1 MGIAKITVKTTSP
14 FVRLIMSKSNIRG
27 PYTITELSQ
36 LTGLG
41 IEVLRHY
48 QQIGVIPIERAW
60 DKSTPQEVFYKVD
73 VDRIR
78 AAEKKIKLDVE
89 KTRQNG
95 HVKTELARRINR
107 IINVYTRENPQLS
120 RSDLLD
126 VLHRAYV
133 KHLNGSSST
142 A

>member
-1 MGIAKITVKTTSP
+1 MGIAMVTVTTTSP
-14 FVRLIMSKSNIRG
+14 FMRLTMSRSNIRG

-41 IEVLRHY
+41 IEMLRHY

-78 AAEKKIKLDVE
+78 AAERKVKLDLE
-89 KTRQNG
+89 ETEQNG

-107 IINVYTRENPQLS
+107 IINVHAREYPQLS

-126 VLHRAYV
+126 VLHRAYT
-133 KHLNGSSST
+133 KHLNRSSST

>member
-1 MGIAKITVKTTSP
+1 MGIARVIVESTSP
-14 FVRLIMSKSNIRG
+14 FVRLARSKSNIRG

-41 IEVLRHY
+41 IETLRHY

-73 VDRIR
+73 VDRIH
-78 AAEKKIKLDVE
+78 AAERKVKLDAE
-89 KTRQNG
+89 ENRQNG
-95 HVKTELARRINR
+95 QVKTELARRINR
-107 IINVYTRENPQLS
+107 IINVHAREYPQLS

-142 A
+142 V

>member
-1 MGIAKITVKTTSP
+1 
-14 FVRLIMSKSNIRG
+14 MSKSNIRG

-41 IEVLRHY
+41 IETLRHY

-78 AAEKKIKLDVE
+78 AAERKIKLDVE
-89 KTRQNG
+89 ETRQNG
-95 HVKTELARRINR
+95 HIKTELARRINR
-107 IINVYTRENPQLS
+107 IINVHARENPQLS

>member
-1 MGIAKITVKTTSP
+1 MSIAKETVKTTSP
-14 FVRLIMSKSNIRG
+14 FVRLTMSKSNIRG

-36 LTGLG
+36 LTGLDV
-41 IEVLRHY
+41 EMLRHY

-60 DKSTPQEVFYKVD
+60 NKSTPQEVFYKVD

-78 AAEKKIKLDVE
+78 AAERKVKLNVE
-89 KTRQNG
+89 ETKQNG
-95 HVKTELARRINR
+95 HVKTELTRRINR
-107 IINVYTRENPQLS
+107 AINVHAREYPQLS

-133 KHLNGSSST
+133 KHLNGYSNT

>member
-1 MGIAKITVKTTSP
+1 MGIAMVTVTTTSP
-14 FVRLIMSKSNIRG
+14 FMRLTMSRSNIRG

-41 IEVLRHY
+41 IEMLRHY

-78 AAEKKIKLDVE
+78 AAEKKVKLDLE
-89 KTRQNG
+89 ETEQNG

-107 IINVYTRENPQLS
+107 IINVHAREYPQLS

-142 A
+142 V

>member
-1 MGIAKITVKTTSP
+1 MGIAIVTVMTTSP
-14 FVRLIMSKSNIRG
+14 FMRLTMSKSNIRG

-41 IEVLRHY
+41 IEMLRHY

-60 DKSTPQEVFYKVD
+60 NKNTPQEVFYKVD

-78 AAEKKIKLDVE
+78 AAERKVKLDPE
-89 KTRQNG
+89 ETEQNR

-107 IINVYTRENPQLS
+107 IINVHAREYPQLS

-126 VLHRAYV
+126 VLHRAYT

>member
-1 MGIAKITVKTTSP
+1 MGIAEVTVTITSLPMRFT
-14 FVRLIMSKSNIRG
+14 MSKSNIRG

-41 IEVLRHY
+41 IEILRHY

-78 AAEKKIKLDVE
+78 AAEKKVKLDPE
-89 KTRQNG
+89 ETEQNG

-107 IINVYTRENPQLS
+107 IINVHAREYPQLS

-126 VLHRAYV
+126 VLHRAYTE
-133 KHLNGSSST
+133 HLNRSSST